1 MEFLKFIFSSPWIWL
16 GFLIL
21 VCCVLKYMVDLV
33 SVLRAKRKV
42 HTFKASDGS
51 WQVLVENATHNDVEN
66 ATHNDVEA
74 AMVRQ
79 ELREH
84 LREQLKDKEVDQ
96 ND

>member
-33 SVLRAKRKV
+33 SALRAKRNV
-42 HTFKASDGS
+42 HTFKTSDGS
-51 WQVLVENATHNDVEN
+51 WQVLVEN

>member
-1 MEFLKFIFSSPWIWL
+1 MKFIFSSPWIWL

-33 SVLRAKRKV
+33 SALRAKRKV
-42 HTFKASDGS
+42 HTFKTSNGS
-51 WQVLVENATHNDVEN
+51 WQVLVEN

>member
-1 MEFLKFIFSSPWIWL
+1 MKFIFSSLWIWL

-21 VCCVLKYMVDLV
+21 VCCVLKYAVDLV
-33 SVLRAKRKV
+33 NALRAKRKV
-42 HTFKASDGS
+42 HTFKTSDGS
-51 WQVLVENATHNDVEN
+51 WQVLVEN

>member
-21 VCCVLKYMVDLV
+21 VCCVLKYAVDLV
-33 SVLRAKRKV
+33 NALRAKRKV
-42 HTFKASDGS
+42 HTFKTSDGS
-51 WQVLVENATHNDVEN
+51 WQVLVEN

-84 LREQLKDKEVDQ
+84 LREQLKDKEADQ

>member
-21 VCCVLKYMVDLV
+21 VCCVLLKYTVDLV
-33 SVLRAKRKV
+33 SALRAKRKV
-42 HTFKASDGS
+42 HTFKTSDGS
-51 WQVLVENATHNDVEN
+51 WQVLVEN

-84 LREQLKDKEVDQ
+84 LREQLKDKEVEQ

>member
-1 MEFLKFIFSSPWIWL
+1 MEFLKFIFSSPWIRL

-21 VCCVLKYMVDLV
+21 VCCVLKYAVDLV
-33 SVLRAKRKV
+33 NALRAKRKV
-42 HTFKASDGS
+42 HTFKTSDGS
-51 WQVLVENATHNDVEN
+51 WQVLVEN

>member
-33 SVLRAKRKV
+33 SALRAKRKV
-42 HTFKASDGS
+42 HTFKTSDGS
-51 WQVLVENATHNDVEN
+51 WQVLVENATHNDVE
-66 ATHNDVEA
+66 A

-79 ELREH
+79 ELHEH

>member
-33 SVLRAKRKV
+33 SALRAKRKV
-42 HTFKASDGS
+42 HTFKTSDSS
-51 WQVLVENATHNDVEN
+51 WQVLVEN

>member
-1 MEFLKFIFSSPWIWL
+1 MEFLRFIFSSPWIYF
-16 GFLIL
+16 GFLL
-21 VCCVLKYMVDLV
+21 LLCCILKYTVDLV
-33 SVLRAKRKV
+33 KALRAKRKV
-42 HTFKASDGS
+42 HTLKASDGG
-51 WQVLVENATHNDVEN
+51 WLVLVENATHNDVE
-66 ATHNDVEA
+66 T

>member
-33 SVLRAKRKV
+33 SALRAKRKV
-42 HTFKASDGS
+42 HTFKTSDGS
-51 WQVLVENATHNDVEN
+51 WQVLVENATHND
-66 ATHNDVEA
+66 AEA

>member
-21 VCCVLKYMVDLV
+21 VCCVLKYMVNLV
-33 SVLRAKRKV
+33 SALRAKRKV
-42 HTFKASDGS
+42 HTFKTSDGS
-51 WQVLVENATHNDVEN
+51 WQVLVEN

>member
-16 GFLIL
+16 GFPIL
-21 VCCVLKYMVDLV
+21 VCCVLKYAVDLV
-33 SVLRAKRKV
+33 NALRAKRKV
-42 HTFKASDGS
+42 HTFKTSDGS
-51 WQVLVENATHNDVEN
+51 WQVLVEN

>member
-1 MEFLKFIFSSPWIWL
+1 MTGGCVIEFLKFIFSSPWIWL

-21 VCCVLKYMVDLV
+21 VCCVLKYTVDLV
-33 SVLRAKRKV
+33 SALRAKRKV
-42 HTFKASDGS
+42 HTFKTSDGS
-51 WQVLVENATHNDVEN
+51 WQVLVEN

-84 LREQLKDKEVDQ
+84 LREQLKDKEVGQ

>member
-1 MEFLKFIFSSPWIWL
+1 MEFLKFVFSSPWIWL

-33 SVLRAKRKV
+33 SALRAKRKV
-42 HTFKASDGS
+42 HTFKTSDGS
-51 WQVLVENATHNDVEN
+51 WQVLVENATHNDV
-66 ATHNDVEA
+66 DA

>member
-21 VCCVLKYMVDLV
+21 VCCVLKYMVDRV
-33 SVLRAKRKV
+33 SALRAKRKV
-42 HTFKASDGS
+42 HTFKTSDGS
-51 WQVLVENATHNDVEN
+51 WQVLAEN

>member
-33 SVLRAKRKV
+33 SALRAKRKV
-42 HTFKASDGS
+42 HTFKTSDGS
-51 WQVLVENATHNDVEN
+51 WQVLVENAS
-66 ATHNDVEA
+66 HNDVEA

>member
-21 VCCVLKYMVDLV
+21 VCYVLKYAVDLV
-33 SVLRAKRKV
+33 NALRAKRKV
-42 HTFKASDGS
+42 HTFKTSDGS
-51 WQVLVENATHNDVEN
+51 WQVLVEN

>member
-21 VCCVLKYMVDLV
+21 VCCVLKYTVDLV
-33 SVLRAKRKV
+33 SALRAKRKV
-42 HTFKASDGS
+42 HTFKTSDGS
-51 WQVLVENATHNDVEN
+51 WQVLVEN

-84 LREQLKDKEVDQ
+84 LREHLKDKEVEQ

>member
-21 VCCVLKYMVDLV
+21 VCCVLKYTVDLV
-33 SVLRAKRKV
+33 SALRAKRKV
-42 HTFKASDGS
+42 HTFKTSDGS
-51 WQVLVENATHNDVEN
+51 WQVLVEN

-84 LREQLKDKEVDQ
+84 LREQLKDKEVGQ

>member
-33 SVLRAKRKV
+33 SALRAKRKV
-42 HTFKASDGS
+42 HTFKTSDGS
-51 WQVLVENATHNDVEN
+51 WQVLVEN

-84 LREQLKDKEVDQ
+84 LREQLKDKEVGQ

>member
-21 VCCVLKYMVDLV
+21 ICCVLKYMVDLV
-33 SVLRAKRKV
+33 SALRAKRKV
-42 HTFKASDGS
+42 HTFKTSDGS
-51 WQVLVENATHNDVEN
+51 WQVLVEN

>member
-1 MEFLKFIFSSPWIWL
+1 MVFLKFIFSSPWIWL

-21 VCCVLKYMVDLV
+21 VCCILKYAVDLV
-33 SVLRAKRKV
+33 NALCAKRKV
-42 HTFKASDGS
+42 HTFKTSDGS
-51 WQVLVENATHNDVEN
+51 WQVLVEN